1 MRRSSSTLVR
11 ILAFFAATGI
21 LGAITLGIGLMVLI
35 PDLPS
40 IESIQDIH
48 LKVPLRVYTADGKM
62 IAEFGDERRIPVSID
77 EVPETLVKA
86 ILAVE
91 DDAFYSHPGVDFVGV
106 LRAMITNIRS
116 GQRGQVRAPSPCRW
130 HKTTSS
136 VEKKPGLGR

>member
-116 GQRGQVRAPSPCRW
+116 GQRGQVEIGRASCRER
-130 HKTTSS
+130 
-136 VEKKPGLGR
+136 V